1 MEELNL
7 RAYAKVNLGLD
18 VVRKREDGY
27 HEVSMIM
34 QTVKLF
40 DRLHF
45 EKLKEDTIELTTNL
59 KFLPVDENN
68 LVYKVLKLLKEEFQ
82 IKEGVRIHLDKHIP
96 VAAGMAGG
104 SSDCAAALFGMNR
117 LFNLNLSRKEL
128 MARGVKLG
136 ADVPYCIMRGT
147 ALSEGIGEI
156 LTPLPPMPDCYIVIA
171 KPPISVS
178 TKYVYEHLDL
188 PNLDHHP
195 NISGMVEALKNKDL
209 NGITQNMENV
219 LESVTI
225 KEYPVIKEIKDM
237 LLDLGAANALM
248 SGSGPTVF
256 GIFTDKEKADNAN
269 NTVYQ
274 SGLAKQVYTVEPYNV
289 YKYKTNQ

>member
-45 EKLKEDTIELTTNL
+45 EKQQEDTIELTTNL

-68 LVYKVLKLLKEEFQ
+68 LVYKVVRQLKEEFQ
-82 IKEGVRIHLDKHIP
+82 IKEGIRIHLDKHIP

-117 LFNLNLSRKEL
+117 MFGLNLSRKEL
-128 MARGVKLG
+128 MERGVKLG

-188 PNLDHHP
+188 PNLEHHP
-195 NISGMVEALKNKDL
+195 NISAMVEALKNHDL
-209 NGITQNMENV
+209 KGITATMENV
-219 LESVTI
+219 LETVTI
-225 KEYPVIKEIKDM
+225 HEYPVIKDIKTMM
-237 LLDLGAANALM
+237 LEAGAENALM

-256 GIFTDKEKADNAN
+256 GIFTDKELAVKAND
-269 NTVYQ
+269 TIYQ

-289 YKYKTNQ
+289 YKKTN

>member
-7 RAYAKVNLGLD
+7 RAYAKVNLSLD

-45 EKLKEDTIELTTNL
+45 EKQKEDTIKLTTNL

-68 LVYKVLKLLKEEFQ
+68 LVYKVVRQLKEEFQ
-82 IKEGVRIHLDKHIP
+82 IKEGIRIHLDKHIP

-117 LFNLNLSRKEL
+117 MFGLNLSRKEL
-128 MARGVKLG
+128 MERGVKLG

-147 ALSEGIGEI
+147 V
-156 LTPLPPMPDCYIVIA
+156 P
-171 KPPISVS
+171 
-178 TKYVYEHLDL
+178 
-188 PNLDHHP
+188 
-195 NISGMVEALKNKDL
+195 
-209 NGITQNMENV
+209 
-219 LESVTI
+219 
-225 KEYPVIKEIKDM
+225 
-237 LLDLGAANALM
+237 
-248 SGSGPTVF
+248 
-256 GIFTDKEKADNAN
+256 
-269 NTVYQ
+269 
-274 SGLAKQVYTVEPYNV
+274 
-289 YKYKTNQ
+289 

>member
-45 EKLKEDTIELTTNL
+45 EKQQEDTIELTTNL

-68 LVYKVLKLLKEEFQ
+68 LVYKVVRQLKEEFQ
-82 IKEGVRIHLDKHIP
+82 IKEGIRIHLDKHIP

-117 LFNLNLSRKEL
+117 MFGLNLSRKEL
-128 MARGVKLG
+128 MERGVKLG

-156 LTPLPPMPDCYIVIA
+156 LTPLPPMPNCYIVIA

-188 PNLDHHP
+188 PNLEHHP
-195 NISGMVEALKNKDL
+195 NISAMVEALKNHDL
-209 NGITQNMENV
+209 KGITATMENV
-219 LESVTI
+219 LETVTI
-225 KEYPVIKEIKDM
+225 HEYPVIKDIKTMM
-237 LLDLGAANALM
+237 LQAGAENALM

-256 GIFTDKEKADNAN
+256 GIFTDKELAVKAND
-269 NTVYQ
+269 TIYQ

-289 YKYKTNQ
+289 YKKTN

>member
-7 RAYAKVNLGLD
+7 RAYAKVNLSLD

-45 EKLKEDTIELTTNL
+45 EKQKEDTIKLTTNL

-68 LVYKVLKLLKEEFQ
+68 LVYKVVRQLKEEFQ
-82 IKEGVRIHLDKHIP
+82 IKEGIRIHLDKHIP

-117 LFNLNLSRKEL
+117 MFGLNLSRKEL
-128 MARGVKLG
+128 MERGVKLG

-156 LTPLPPMPDCYIVIA
+156 LTPLPPMPNCYIVIA

-188 PNLDHHP
+188 PNLEHHP
-195 NISGMVEALKNKDL
+195 NIPAMVEALRNNDL
-209 NGITQNMENV
+209 NGITATMENV

-225 KEYPVIKEIKDM
+225 HEYPVIKDIKNKM
-237 LLDLGAANALM
+237 LDLGAENALM

-256 GIFTDKEKADNAN
+256 GIFTDKELAVKAND
-269 NTVYQ
+269 TIYQ
-274 SGLAKQVYTVEPYNV
+274 SGLAKQVYTVEPYNI
-289 YKYKTNQ
+289 YKKTT

>member
-45 EKLKEDTIELTTNL
+45 EKQQEDTIELTTNL

-68 LVYKVLKLLKEEFQ
+68 LVYKVVRQLKEEFQ
-82 IKEGVRIHLDKHIP
+82 IKEGIRIHLDKHIP

-117 LFNLNLSRKEL
+117 MFGLNLSRKEL
-128 MARGVKLG
+128 MERGVKLG

-156 LTPLPPMPDCYIVIA
+156 LTPLPPMPGCYIVIA

-188 PNLDHHP
+188 PNLEHHP
-195 NISGMVEALKNKDL
+195 NIPAMVEALRNNDL
-209 NGITQNMENV
+209 NGITATMENV

-225 KEYPVIKEIKDM
+225 NEYPVIKDIKNKM
-237 LLDLGAANALM
+237 LDLGAENALM

-256 GIFTDKEKADNAN
+256 GIFTDKELAVKAND
-269 NTVYQ
+269 TIYQ
-274 SGLAKQVYTVEPYNV
+274 SGLAKQVYTVEPYNI
-289 YKYKTNQ
+289 YKKTT

>member
-45 EKLKEDTIELTTNL
+45 EKQQEDTIELTTNL

-68 LVYKVLKLLKEEFQ
+68 LVYKVVRQLKEEFQ
-82 IKEGVRIHLDKHIP
+82 IKEGIRIHLDKHIP

-117 LFNLNLSRKEL
+117 MFGLNLSRKEL
-128 MARGVKLG
+128 MERGVKLG

-188 PNLDHHP
+188 PNLEHHP
-195 NISGMVEALKNKDL
+195 NISAMVEALKNHDL
-209 NGITQNMENV
+209 KGITATMENV
-219 LESVTI
+219 LETVTI
-225 KEYPVIKEIKDM
+225 HEYPVIKDIKTTM
-237 LLDLGAANALM
+237 LEAGAENALM

-256 GIFTDKEKADNAN
+256 GIFTDKELAVKAND
-269 NTVYQ
+269 TIYQ

-289 YKYKTNQ
+289 YKKTN

>member
-45 EKLKEDTIELTTNL
+45 EKQQEDTIELTTNL

-68 LVYKVLKLLKEEFQ
+68 LVYKIVRQLKEEFQ
-82 IKEGVRIHLDKHIP
+82 IKEGIRIHLDKHIP

-117 LFNLNLSRKEL
+117 MFGLNLSRKEL
-128 MARGVKLG
+128 MERGVKLG

-188 PNLDHHP
+188 PNLEHHP
-195 NISGMVEALKNKDL
+195 NISAMVEALKNNDL
-209 NGITQNMENV
+209 KGITATMENV
-219 LESVTI
+219 LETVTI
-225 KEYPVIKEIKDM
+225 HEYPVIKDIKTMM
-237 LLDLGAANALM
+237 LEAGAENALM

-256 GIFTDKEKADNAN
+256 GIFTDKELAVKAND
-269 NTVYQ
+269 TIYQ

-289 YKYKTNQ
+289 YKKTN